1 MRVRD
6 YGLGIGLEL
15 GTTVGLGL
23 EIVLVSWSVSRSSDS
38 GIAKYRRE
46 FEAT

>member
-23 EIVLVSWSVSRSSDS
+23 EIVGPFPDPATLV
-38 GIAKYRRE
+38 
-46 FEAT
+46 